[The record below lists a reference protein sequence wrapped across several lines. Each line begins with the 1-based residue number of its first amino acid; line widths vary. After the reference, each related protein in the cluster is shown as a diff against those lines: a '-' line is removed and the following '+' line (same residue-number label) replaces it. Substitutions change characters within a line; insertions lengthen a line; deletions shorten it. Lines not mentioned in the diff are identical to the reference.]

1 MNIQNSENNFNQ
13 DIHNKIKAIITKDGE
28 FIHKSG
34 AIRGGSI
41 SQGETARF
49 GKLEKMNTLNEE
61 ILEIENKIKQF
72 EENKNN
78 IEKQLS
84 QINLQSLTN
93 EIRALESEKRD
104 FENNIAQL
112 KLKKNQFQNNFELI
126 EKNCENYKND
136 IAEIENEI
144 GNANQ
149 KIAELQTEL
158 EKNQAEFET
167 KKSNLEETENK
178 QKEIENK
185 AKEIEISQA
194 RTDSEVNAT
203 ISELK
208 RLTQQ
213 EQNYRNSIENRKV
226 ELIQNEKTREDLN
239 LKIEQTKIELE
250 NLTRNHQETKNKC
263 DFLSQ
268 KKKSLK
274 EQLEQIENEITE
286 FRKFYERTIENIHQ
300 KEVKLSET
308 NTWIRNIVLNF
319 QNNYQLDISDTVV
332 EIPEDFSEDE
342 AKQTISE
349 LKQKL
354 QNLGSINFAAIEEY
368 DTERERLEFL
378 EKQVADL
385 TSAEKTLRET
395 IEEINQTAERNFVD
409 TFSKIRLNF
418 QTLFRKLFNEEGE
431 ADIKFD
437 ENNPLESEINII
449 ARPPNKR
456 PNSIEQLSGGEK
468 TLTAIALLFAIYLV
482 KPSPFCILDE
492 IDAPLD
498 DANIRRF
505 LNIIRDFSKETQ
517 FLIVTHNKTT
527 MTAADTLYGVTM
539 QEPGISKTASVRI
552 DEIEG

>member
-1 MNIQNSENNFNQ
+1 L
-13 DIHNKIKAIITKDGE
+13 TK
-28 FIHKSG
+28 
-34 AIRGGSI
+34 
-41 SQGETARF
+41 T
-49 GKLEKMNTLNEE
+49 
-61 ILEIENKIKQF
+61 
-72 EENKNN
+72 
-78 IEKQLS
+78 
-84 QINLQSLTN
+84 
-93 EIRALESEKRD
+93 
-104 FENNIAQL
+104 
-112 KLKKNQFQNNFELI
+112 
-126 EKNCENYKND
+126 
-136 IAEIENEI
+136 
-144 GNANQ
+144 
-149 KIAELQTEL
+149 
-158 EKNQAEFET
+158 
-167 KKSNLEETENK
+167 
-178 QKEIENK
+178 
-185 AKEIEISQA
+185 
-194 RTDSEVNAT
+194 
-203 ISELK
+203 
-208 RLTQQ
+208 
-213 EQNYRNSIENRKV
+213 
-226 ELIQNEKTREDLN
+226 
-239 LKIEQTKIELE
+239 
-250 NLTRNHQETKNKC
+250 HQETKNKC

-274 EQLEQIENEITE
+274 EQVDQIESEISD
-286 FRKFYERTIENIHQ
+286 FRKFYDKIVENIHQ

-319 QNNYQLDISDTVV
+319 QNNYQLDISNTVI
-332 EIPEDFSEDE
+332 EIPENFSEEE
-342 AKQTISE
+342 AKQAITD

-368 DTERERLEFL
+368 ESEKDRLEFL

-395 IEEINQTAERNFVD
+395 IEEINQTAERNFVN

-418 QTLFRKLFNEEGE
+418 QNLFRKLFNEEGE

-492 IDAPLD
+492 VDAPLD
-498 DANIRRF
+498 DANVRRF

-517 FLIVTHNKTT
+517 FLVVTHNKTT

-552 DEIEG
+552 DEIDE

>member
-250 NLTRNHQETKNKC
+250 NLTRNHQATKNKC

>member
-1 MNIQNSENNFNQ
+1 M
-13 DIHNKIKAIITKDGE
+13 DNKNMYSNVRTIITKDGE

-49 GKLEKMNTLNEE
+49 GKLEKMNTLNEK
-61 ILEIENKIKQF
+61 ILKIESELKRF
-72 EENKNN
+72 EEEKNN
-78 IEKQLS
+78 LEKQLS
-84 QINLQSLTN
+84 QINLQNLTN
-93 EIRALESEKRD
+93 EIRSLESEKRE

-112 KLKKNQFQNNFELI
+112 KLQKNQFQNNFELI

-144 GNANQ
+144 QIANQ
-149 KIAELQTEL
+149 KITEAQTEL
-158 EKNQAEFET
+158 EKIQIELEAKKTELEKAE
-167 KKSNLEETENK
+167 NN

-194 RTDSEVNAT
+194 RTDSEINAT
-203 ISELK
+203 VSELK

-213 EQNYRNSIENRKV
+213 EQNYRNSIESRKV
-226 ELIQNEKTREDLN
+226 ELIQNEKTRTDLN
-239 LKIEQTKIELE
+239 LKIELTNVELE
-250 NLTRNHQETKNKC
+250 NLTKNHQEIKNKS

-268 KKKSLK
+268 RKSSLK
-274 EQLEQIENEITE
+274 EQVEQIEIEIAD
-286 FRKFYERTIENIHQ
+286 FRKQYEKIIENIHQ

-332 EIPEDFSEDE
+332 EIPEDFLEEE
-342 AKQTISE
+342 AKNLIAE

-378 EKQVADL
+378 ERQVADL
-385 TSAEKTLRET
+385 RSSEKTLRET
-395 IEEINQTAERNFVD
+395 IEEINQTAERNFIN
-409 TFSKIRLNF
+409 TFSQIRLNF
-418 QTLFRKLFNEEGE
+418 QNLFRKLFNEEGE

-505 LNIIRDFSKETQ
+505 LNIIRDFSKDTQ
-517 FLIVTHNKTT
+517 FLIVTHNKMT

-539 QEPGISKTASVRI
+539 QEPGISKTASVRLE
-552 DEIEG
+552 EIEG